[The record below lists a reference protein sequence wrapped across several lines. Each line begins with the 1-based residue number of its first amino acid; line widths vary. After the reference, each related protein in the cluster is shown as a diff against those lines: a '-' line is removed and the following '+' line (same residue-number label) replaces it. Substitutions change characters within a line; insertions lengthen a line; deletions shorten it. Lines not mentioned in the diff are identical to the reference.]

1 MAEENKEIVRV
12 QVSCPFC
19 QTVVFDNVHS
29 LFSHLLSK
37 HCDDRGFF
45 VVPAEQLE
53 AEEKAYKEQEPKKDM
68 AEEETKQEEETK
80 EEGSEEE
87 EKKEEEK

>member
-1 MAEENKEIVRV
+1 MQEEKELVRV

-68 AEEETKQEEETK
+68 AEEQETKPEEETK
-80 EEGSEEE
+80 ETSEEE